1 MKNAQHNTNEI
12 SRNLHWKLPSFRKKA
27 TIVSMY
33 ICSVQPRS
41 LQKTRRYSFSLLQML
56 EERWTLD
63 LRTAVA
69 HESLGKHMECFAS
82 QYFLGYRQPFTIN
95 FAFCDFICDCIHI
108 CTFICIHVCI
118 RKHIERHLSQH
129 CLASS
134 KLSHSVKVTNCRH
147 MFKQLSFIG

>member
-1 MKNAQHNTNEI
+1 M
-12 SRNLHWKLPSFRKKA
+12 
-27 TIVSMY
+27 SMY

-82 QYFLGYRQPFTIN
+82 QYFLGYRQPFTFT
-95 FAFCDFICDCIHI
+95 FASCAFICDCIHI
-108 CTFICIHVCI
+108 CFFICIYVCI
-118 RKHIERHLSQH
+118 REHRAPLVS
-129 CLASS
+129 ASFGFVQTFIFGEGH
-134 KLSHSVKVTNCRH
+134 KLSTHVRSSSYHKAS
-147 MFKQLSFIG
+147 LSFFCNHAF